1 MILMSISSEKV
12 ILHLI
17 LVFPK
22 FLRSIFTP
30 RIRMLTLYNFGSLCD
45 IEVQKYAKWSLHT
58 K

>member
-1 MILMSISSEKV
+1 MIMMSISLEKV

-17 LVFPK
+17 LVFHK

-30 RIRMLTLYNFGSLCD
+30 RTRMLKLYNFGSLCD

>member
-12 ILHLI
+12 ILHLS

-22 FLRSIFTP
+22 FLFSIFTP
-30 RIRMLTLYNFGSLCD
+30 RVRMLKLYNFGSLCD
-45 IEVQKYAKWSLHT
+45 IEVQNYAKWSLFT